1 MNKFF
6 GILIIGIV
14 LFGCK
19 QKSATEN
26 AREDTIGF
34 NQELANELENMAEI
48 DQLVASNAFPPE
60 NYSYLTSEQWKIFK
74 DSVFLRNQK
83 RAKEILNTYG
93 FVGFDLAGEKGS
105 RNFWLIVQ
113 HSDHNPE
120 FQKEVLKEMKKEVDK
135 QNAISTNYGLLV
147 DRVNLNT
154 GHPQIYGT
162 QVTYNINNGQAYP
175 KTLMDSINVNS
186 RRKSIGLEPI
196 EEYLNGM
203 SEMHFEMNKANYLSK
218 GITEPTLYIT
228 N

>member
-26 AREDTIGF
+26 ANEDTIGF

-48 DQLVASNAFPPE
+48 DQLVASNAFPPK
-60 NYSYLTSEQWKIFK
+60 NYSYLTPEQWKIFK

-186 RRKSIGLEPI
+186 RRKTIGLEPI

-203 SEMHFEMNKANYLSK
+203 SEMHFEMNKENYLSK